1 MPLDAQGNFR
11 HNHEAA
17 QMHSQAA
24 GKSYGEKETKPEGDS
39 EHVEIHPHGDGT
51 FHTMHKG
58 EQVEHESHG
67 HALIHAAK
75 VHAEEGHKHFH
86 AHHDGESMKSH
97 SVEGGGESESRDH
110 EDETGAHEH
119 LSEVMGG
126 EPDGDEGEAQPE
138 MAGKGLGGLY

>member
-1 MPLDAQGNFR
+1 MTMPLDAQGNFR

-58 EQVEHESHG
+58 EQVEH
-67 HALIHAAK
+67 
-75 VHAEEGHKHFH
+75 
-86 AHHDGESMKSH
+86 D
-97 SVEGGGESESRDH
+97 SRDH